1 MNKPKK
7 VLIRNFD
14 EGTYLKARQAALEER
29 KTLGEWLTEA
39 AQAKLRATYSQLNR
53 SGDT

>member
-1 MNKPKK
+1 MNEPKK

-14 EGTYLKARQAALEER
+14 EGTYLRARGAAIEER
-29 KTLGEWLTEA
+29 KTIGKWLTEA